1 MFSFLSRVVQFI
13 AIGIETGTSGNT
25 EFSWGRPDVLEMDG
39 DKLTHSHV
47 PHTPENGS
55 SGELGG
61 GAFYHNL
68 NKILI

>member
-13 AIGIETGTSGNT
+13 AIGIETGASRVQL
-25 EFSWGRPDVLEMDG
+25 GRPDVLEMDG

-55 SGELGG
+55 SGELGWG
-61 GAFYHNL
+61 C
-68 NKILI
+68 ILPQFK